1 MKTCLENANERN
13 LVHPVDTVQK
23 KTTTTR
29 SAIIPVCVILFQ
41 TSLLNIGINLNVRIL
56 KLGQCGS
63 VVASRYK
70 ILREVGL
77 GTFGRVVECLDLNR
91 RQGDGKGAFVALKIV
106 RSIKRYHDS
115 ALIEARIVEEVNRRG
130 GRGRSH
136 FVEMHDSFSFQGHF
150 CMVFESLGPS
160 LYDFMKRH
168 DYQPFPMPCV
178 QDFTIQLLEALE
190 FLHSFRLIHTDLK
203 IENILLMVRMNF
215 LETNGYPMLRMKL
228 AR

>member
-1 MKTCLENANERN
+1 MASQIN
-13 LVHPVDTVQK
+13 PVELVQK
-23 KTTTTR
+23 MTTMILSVT
-29 SAIIPVCVILFQ
+29 IQVCVIRFQ
-41 TSLLNIGINLNVRIL
+41 PGFICSHGGESQHCIP
-56 KLGQCGS
+56 KLSAGPCGS
-63 VVASRYK
+63 VVANRYK

-77 GTFGRVVECLDLNR
+77 GTFGRVVECLDLKR
-91 RQGDGKGAFVALKIV
+91 RQGDGKDAFVALKIV

-136 FVEMHDSFSFQGHF
+136 FVVMHDSFSYQGHF

-168 DYQPFPMPCV
+168 DYQPFPMACV

-203 IENILLMVRMNF
+203 IENILLMVRMLD
-215 LETNGYPMLRMKL
+215 LEYNCPLLRMKF